1 MEISKVFR
9 RVSYFLVF
17 LICFI
22 LLSVSSTF
30 AQGVNEL
37 SFKKGEL
44 VRPARNT
51 IFTKEDLLDF
61 DSQKLTRLSK
71 PHSKKL
77 LYVQYAKP
85 STLKTE
91 YKLNRSTL
99 RDYIDSICSVLNAEI
114 VRVDSEEQYEKEIKK
129 YIAREDVS
137 YVMPIYEEEF
147 YWENIGTDKT
157 YPSDFD
163 KTPAPGSG
171 NDWWLEL
178 LGMPYVWKKQECY
191 FGSSKCGGGENEVVV
206 AVMDTGVGFE
216 NYSADFIYDDYR
228 FTTTFGKSPNLSL
241 NAIWTNVG
249 EGYGTEDYDGNGV
262 CGDAHGIDVALW
274 YDNETFLEDL
284 GWTEPRPCNNTS
296 FIKEGRPNDDD
307 GHGTAVANVVVG
319 STNDSLSH
327 PSVAHSVK
335 IMPIKIS
342 YPFGDS
348 DALFATFGVLYA
360 IIEGADILQISS
372 GSDTAFPPYELAIQ
386 DALEAGIAVV
396 AAAGNDGSS
405 APFYPAAYPGVI
417 SVGAVNPDLSL
428 SNYSNYG
435 TTTFVAPVG
444 DLASE
449 GKAIHLNTL
458 SCAPSCTYPESSFTA
473 FSDKYLL
480 GTSFA
485 APQVSAALALV
496 KSRNPQQGVSD
507 LLDNLIVNATDLGS
521 ASYDS
526 TFGYGLINTKESW
539 ENVWSTWLANG
550 RTPTVISMAE
560 LDTGDGSRLFQSVR
574 GDSGLIWTRYTIDG
588 VNWSEWVSNGRTPY
602 QISMKVFNPGSGPRL
617 YQAVRGNSG
626 LIWTRY
632 TTNGESWSEW
642 VSYGMT
648 PLPITME
655 VFNGRL
661 YQVVKGNSGAV
672 WTRYTADGESWS
684 EWVQGGS
691 TPYRVAMQTYS
702 VGGVDNRLF
711 QAIRTETNRLHV
723 RYTTDGDIWSEWND
737 IGIALADVT
746 LASFNVVGQNKIFVA
761 THDSSGNVLTSF
773 STDGS
778 SWSSQS
784 LAVGNYFLPVT
795 MMQHGEKLFQV
806 DISKDTYIKT
816 RYTLDGVTWTSWF
829 AYGKTPLEVTMVEFK
844 GQLYQAV
851 KGNSGLIWTRYI
863 IK

>member
-1 MEISKVFR
+1 MGISKMFR
-9 RVSYFLVF
+9 SVSSFLLL

-37 SFKKGEL
+37 SLKKGEL
-44 VRPARNT
+44 VSPARST

-61 DSQKLTRLSK
+61 DTQKLTRLSK
-71 PHSKKL
+71 PHSKRL
-77 LYVQYAKP
+77 LYVQYSKP

-91 YKLNRSTL
+91 YKLNRSSVREYL
-99 RDYIDSICSVLNAEI
+99 DSMLSALNMEI
-114 VRVDSEEQYEKEIKK
+114 VRVDSEEQYEKETKK
-129 YIAREDVS
+129 YIAKEDVS
-137 YVMPIYEEEF
+137 YVMPVYEQEF
-147 YWENIGTDKT
+147 LWENVGTDKT
-157 YPSDFD
+157 YPNDFD
-163 KTPAPGSG
+163 RTPTSETG

-206 AVMDTGVGFE
+206 AVMDSGVGFE
-216 NYSADFIYDDYR
+216 NYSANFMYGDSTY
-228 FTTTFGKSPNLSL
+228 TTTFGKSPNLSL
-241 NAIWTNVG
+241 NAIWTNEG
-249 EGYGTEDYDGNGV
+249 EGYGSADYDGNDV
-262 CGDAHGIDVALW
+262 CGDVHGFDAAIWD
-274 YDNETFLEDL
+274 DNEVWLNDQN
-284 GWTEPRPCNNTS
+284 WTDPRPCYS
-296 FIKEGRPNDDD
+296 SYFAKEGRPNDDH
-307 GHGTAVANVVVG
+307 GHGTAIANVIAG
-319 STNDSLSH
+319 STDDSLSH

-335 IMPIKIS
+335 IMPVKIS
-342 YPFGDS
+342 APFGGS
-348 DALFATFGVLYA
+348 NTYYAAVGAIYA

-372 GSDTAFPPYELAIQ
+372 GSYQIDPLYQAILE
-386 DALEAGIAVV
+386 DAINMGIAVV
-396 AAAGNDGSS
+396 ASAGNEGSS
-405 APFYPAAYPGVI
+405 EPLYPAAYPGVI

-428 SNYSNYG
+428 SSYSNYG

-444 DLASE
+444 ETKSE
-449 GKAIHLNTL
+449 GNAMHLNTL
-458 SCAPSCTYPESSFTA
+458 SCMSSCTYPESSFTA

-485 APQVSAALALV
+485 SPQVSAALALV

-521 ASYDS
+521 TGYDS

-539 ENVWSTWLANG
+539 ENVWSTWLSNG

-560 LDTGDGSRLFQSVR
+560 LDTGYGSRLFQAVR

-602 QISMKVFNPGSGPRL
+602 QISMEVFNPGSGPRL
-617 YQAVRGNSG
+617 YQAVRGDSG

-655 VFNGRL
+655 VFQGRL

-702 VGGVDNRLF
+702 VDGVDNRLF

-723 RYTTDGDIWSEWND
+723 RYTTDGDVWSDWND

-761 THDSSGNVLTSF
+761 THDTSGNVLTSF
-773 STDGS
+773 SADGS

-784 LAVGNYFLPVT
+784 LATGDYFLPVT

-806 DISKDTYIKT
+806 DISKDTDIKT